1 MALISLFLTCVG
13 LWALQDKHWGWI
25 CVLPFGAIVLSH
37 FLTPTLLCPSC
48 KNNLE
53 GGGPFCPECGA
64 YGLKPAGHAMEHC
77 SACNR
82 DIDYH
87 GKGRRYIIR
96 ACTHCGLRLDGKG
109 V

>member
-1 MALISLFLTCVG
+1 MGQGSIRSNEDATPRQ
-13 LWALQDKHWGWI
+13 ARTHWRK
-25 CVLPFGAIVLSH
+25 GAGSG
-37 FLTPTLLCPSC
+37 PS
-48 KNNLE
+48 
-53 GGGPFCPECGA
+53 GA

-96 ACTHCGLRLDGKG
+96 ACTHCGLRLDDKG